1 MKQTELQYDKEIA
14 VIGGGA
20 AGIMAYLR
28 AVLNCDDTVL
38 FQGDADTKRRGRATW
53 VHEVD
58 NVPGMH
64 DLKKPI
70 LATAKSTL
78 NWVKNHPQLS
88 AYSTVVNGKVNRI
101 ELLGEH
107 QGFRL
112 FYTEKKQEHSMCVRA
127 VVLATGIMDIQPVIG
142 GTIEPILPYANVG
155 HVLYCLRCD
164 GHQTIGDELSI
175 ISSGDKAVHIAAL
188 LQERYKH
195 PTVKILTHGAEPNF
209 SPEIQALAEAYQMQ
223 VFTSEIVEV
232 LGDPKVA
239 LEGFKLASGE
249 VVSTNKSFIALGSII
264 YNDLFKD
271 LPGAVLDEGGRVVTN
286 ADFETSIPGIFA
298 IGDLVAGTKM
308 QIYTAWEEAVIA
320 SEAINRRFRM
330 EKRQALMAS

>member
-1 MKQTELQYDKEIA
+1 MNQTEFQYDKEIA

-64 DLKKPI
+64 DMKKPI
-70 LATAKSTL
+70 LATSKSTL
-78 NWVKNHPQLS
+78 NWIKNHATLS
-88 AYSTVVNGKVNRI
+88 AYSTIINGKVDRI
-101 ELLGEH
+101 EPLGEDK
-107 QGFRL
+107 GFRL
-112 FYTEKKQEHSMCVRA
+112 FYTEKKQERSMCVKV

-142 GTIEPILPYANVG
+142 GAIDPIFPYANVG

-164 GHQTIGDELSI
+164 GHQTVGDTLSI

-188 LQERYKH
+188 LQERYNH
-195 PTVKILTHGAEPNF
+195 PTVKILTHGAAPDF
-209 SPEIQALAEAYQMQ
+209 SPDIQKLADAYHMQ
-223 VFTSEIVEV
+223 VFTSEIVEI
-232 LGDPKVA
+232 LGDPKIA

-249 VVSTNKSFIALGSII
+249 VVTTNKSFVALGSII

-286 ADFETSIPGIFA
+286 AEYETSVPGIFA

-320 SEAINRRFRM
+320 AEAINRRFRM
-330 EKRQALMAS
+330 EKRQALLSS

>member
-112 FYTEKKQEHSMCVRA
+112 FYTEKKTRTQYVCKGCC
-127 VVLATGIMDIQPVIG
+127 TGH
-142 GTIEPILPYANVG
+142 G
-155 HVLYCLRCD
+155 HYGYSACD
-164 GHQTIGDELSI
+164 WGD
-175 ISSGDKAVHIAAL
+175 D
-188 LQERYKH
+188 
-195 PTVKILTHGAEPNF
+195 
-209 SPEIQALAEAYQMQ
+209 
-223 VFTSEIVEV
+223 
-232 LGDPKVA
+232 
-239 LEGFKLASGE
+239 
-249 VVSTNKSFIALGSII
+249 
-264 YNDLFKD
+264 
-271 LPGAVLDEGGRVVTN
+271 
-286 ADFETSIPGIFA
+286 
-298 IGDLVAGTKM
+298 
-308 QIYTAWEEAVIA
+308 
-320 SEAINRRFRM
+320 
-330 EKRQALMAS
+330 

>member
-1 MKQTELQYDKEIA
+1 MHQTELHYDKEIA

-28 AVLNCDDTVL
+28 AVLNCDNTVL

-78 NWVKNHPQLS
+78 NWVKNHDHLN
-88 AYSTVVNGKVNRI
+88 AYSTVIKGKVDRI
-101 ELLGEH
+101 ELLED
-107 QGFRL
+107 QLGFRL
-112 FYTEKKQEHSMCVRA
+112 FYTEKKQQLTMLVKA

-142 GTIEPILPYANVG
+142 GSIEPIFPYANVG

-188 LQERYKH
+188 LQERYNH
-195 PTVKILTHGAEPNF
+195 PTVKILTHGAEPDF
-209 SPEIQALAEAYQMQ
+209 SPEIQALADAYHMQ
-223 VFTSEIVEV
+223 VFTSEIVEI

-239 LEGFKLASGE
+239 LEGFKLANGE
-249 VVSTNKSFIALGSII
+249 VVATNKSFVALGSII

-286 ADFETSIPGIFA
+286 ADYETSISGLFA

-320 SEAINRRFRM
+320 SETINRRLRM
-330 EKRQALMAS
+330 QKRQARLAS